1 MNGAQDSQSKIF
13 LSRSSSTPELS
24 LSVKNESIA
33 FNRQFSTS
41 SFSEVES
48 IDLYR
53 QRSSI
58 SFPEVVCL
66 DSVSA
71 SSFHSYTILTNLST
85 NWSFR
90 RSDSEPGCGCLE
102 FVKQMIKDMFK
113 RFFRG
118 ELEQKKCRLGF
129 SVKAGGIYIREEF
142 LFDNL
147 DPHLIKISRD

>member
-24 LSVKNESIA
+24 LFDKNESSA

-58 SFPEVVCL
+58 SFPEVACL

-90 RSDSEPGCGCLE
+90 RSDSEP
-102 FVKQMIKDMFK
+102 DMFK